1 MVKLIAGL
9 LILGALG
16 LLVYSVVQDRN
27 RSGNGRVLGG
37 RIDSKLLKATKGDRA
52 LAERLLRGAQL
63 KYPGKSDRWYV
74 EKVLYD
80 LQRDGA
86 GPVR

>member
-9 LILGALG
+9 LILAALG
-16 LLVYSVVQDRN
+16 LLVYSVLQDRD
-27 RSGNGRVLGG
+27 RSGRSRGVSG
-37 RIDSKLLKATKGDRA
+37 RIDGKLLKATKGDRA
-52 LAERLLRGAQL
+52 LAERLLQGARL
-63 KYPGKSDRWYV
+63 KYPGKPDRWYV
-74 EKVLYD
+74 DKVLYD